1 MFESIRS
8 AFKGV
13 EQHLL
18 RALVLRLALVA
29 ASGLL
34 DHHLP
39 VKYTDVDYLVFSD
52 AAAHVAAGRSPYQ
65 RHTYRYPPIL
75 AWLLVPNLWLH
86 PAFGKV
92 LFSLADVA
100 VGLLIHRL
108 LLAGGIEAAT
118 AATFAQAWWLNP
130 IPIVICTRGSADALT
145 ACLVLAALLAAQK
158 ARPGLTGLLMGT
170 AVHLR
175 LYPVVLGFNFLAA
188 CSTNSARFR
197 LCLAGAVSFGLLTW
211 FSWLFYGHEF
221 LEHSYLY
228 HLDRRDARH
237 NFSPLFYPLY
247 LMGAKAAWLGTLSL
261 VLQAALV
268 ITVAMAFAKR
278 KADLPFASF
287 CACAIFVAYNKV
299 VTAQYFIWFLSLLP
313 ACAARLRVS
322 ATRALVLTGIW
333 LVTQV
338 TWLLPAYLL
347 EFQGLNTFLLI
358 WLYSLAFFIV
368 NVFVLA
374 ELAACYQPAP
384 PPHHTT
390 RPKPRT
396 VRR

>member
-1 MFESIRS
+1 MLEAVRSSIQ
-8 AFKGV
+8 GV
-13 EQHLL
+13 ERHLL
-18 RALVLRLALVA
+18 RALALRLALVA
-29 ASGLL
+29 LTGAL
-34 DHHLP
+34 DAHLP

-52 AAAHVAAGRSPYQ
+52 AAAHVADGRSPYL
-65 RHTYRYPPIL
+65 RHTYRYPPLL
-75 AWLLVPNLWLH
+75 AWMLVPNLWLH

-92 LFSLADVA
+92 LFSVADVT
-100 VGLLIHRL
+100 VGLLVNRL
-108 LLAGGIEAAT
+108 LLAGGFEAAT
-118 AATFAQAWWLNP
+118 AASFAQAWWLNP
-130 IPIVICTRGSADALT
+130 VSVVICTRGSADALT
-145 ACLVLAALLAAQK
+145 ACLVLGALLTAQRS
-158 ARPGLTGLLMGT
+158 RPGLAGLLLGT

-188 CSTNSARFR
+188 CSSNLARFR
-197 LCLAGAVSFGLLTW
+197 LILAGAVSFGSLTW
-211 FSWLFYGHEF
+211 ISWLAYGHEF

-247 LMGAKAAWLGTLSL
+247 LLGAKAAWLGTLSL
-261 VLQAALV
+261 VLQAAL
-268 ITVAMAFAKR
+268 ILSVAVAFAKR

-299 VTAQYFIWFLSLLP
+299 VTAQYFIWFLSILP
-313 ACAARLRVS
+313 ACAPRFRVS
-322 ATRALVLTGIW
+322 STRALVLSAIW
-333 LVTQV
+333 LVTQL

-347 EFQGLNTFLLI
+347 EFQGLNTFMLI
-358 WLYSLAFFIV
+358 WLYSLSFFVV

-374 ELAACYQPAP
+374 ELAASYQPAP
-384 PPHHTT
+384 PPHNTT